1 MMKRFRIPVGAL
13 ILAIYM
19 GVFMTSPAI
28 AGMVGSVFSP
38 GVSSTDAV
46 KAVELQKIQKAL
58 ENKMVAEKLKAF
70 GLTETEIF
78 AKLNNLSDED
88 IHTLAQASDRVLAGG
103 DGVGFVI
110 GVLIIVVL
118 VIIILKLLNK
128 EIIIR

>member
-1 MMKRFRIPVGAL
+1 MMKRFRIPVVAL
-13 ILAIYM
+13 ILAMYM

-38 GVSSTDAV
+38 NVSSTDAV

-58 ENKMVAEKLKAF
+58 ENKMVVEKLKAF
-70 GLTETEIF
+70 GLTETEIS
-78 AKLNNLSDED
+78 AKVNNLSDKD
-88 IHTLAQASDRVLAGG
+88 IHTLAQASDRILAGG

-110 GVLIIVVL
+110 GVLIVVIL